1 MTKPRFVRSEIAK
14 EMIRLNDEMA
24 KLKVGSEE
32 YLNAAKAQMQLADAT
47 GKAKKVDINALIPGV
62 SWVIM
67 FIIYTAYADEHI
79 VDSRGMNFVKNMF
92 RR

>member
-1 MTKPRFVRSEIAK
+1 MTKPRFVRSEISK
-14 EMIRLNDEMA
+14 EMIRLNDQMA
-24 KLKVGSEE
+24 ELEVGSEE

-47 GKAKKVDINALIPGV
+47 GKIKKVDINALIPGI